1 MSPLRLMWRL
11 SACHPRL
18 FWKGAAI
25 WLPFNLSP
33 LIAGLLV
40 KLVFDK
46 LAGTGE
52 EAGGAWFVIA
62 LLAVNALASAGS
74 IVWGTRTET
83 ELNFR
88 VKSLIRQ
95 NLLEHILKRPGA
107 RSLPYTTGEAVS
119 TFRDDVE
126 ELADLLRLYNL
137 LPVKA
142 LFAAAAGGILW
153 SASPGIT
160 LLVFLPLVFMLSLG
174 QLAAASLQKRR
185 EASRKAESGISG
197 FIGEVCGAAQAIRL
211 QNAETS
217 VSRRFRS
224 LGEMRMR
231 AVLKER
237 LLDRSVSAFLT
248 NTTQTGTG
256 FILLAAAFLSGKGE
270 LTVGNFALF
279 VAYIG
284 VLTGFVQYAGYL
296 LKTYRQ
302 ACVSVN
308 RLLHLLQEASP
319 DTLLARRTL
328 ELKEEVPTPSPG
340 LPASPSR
347 LQLLETRGLTYL
359 HGGTGKGI
367 RNIDLHIP
375 GGSFVVVTGRNG
387 SGKTTLLR
395 TLLGLLPADAGEI
408 RWNLEKV
415 EEPDRFFTPPRAAY
429 TPQVPGLFNGSLKEN
444 ILLGLAEE
452 RLGEVVYQ
460 AVLEKDVSQLEKGLR
475 TIVGVKGVKLSGGQ
489 IQRTAAAR
497 MFARKSS
504 LLVLDD
510 LSSALD
516 ARTENE
522 LWKRLDRLRDTTFLV
537 VSHRRAAFER
547 ADHIVVL
554 KDGAVEE
561 QGTLDE
567 LLRSSGEM
575 RRLWEQP

>member
-11 SACHPRL
+11 SVCHPRL

-52 EAGGAWFVIA
+52 EAGGVWFVIA

-137 LPVKA
+137 LPVKV

-185 EASRKAESGISG
+185 EASREAESGISG
-197 FIGEVCGAAQAIRL
+197 FIGEVCGSAQAIRL
-211 QNAETS
+211 QNAETF

-224 LGEMRMR
+224 LGEVRMR

-237 LLDRSVSAFLT
+237 LLDRTVSAFLT

-256 FILLAAAFLSGKGE
+256 FILLAAAFLSGKGA

-302 ACVSVN
+302 ASVSVN

-328 ELKEEVPTPSPG
+328 ELKEEDPAPSAG

-347 LQLLETRGLTYL
+347 LHLLETRGLTYL
-359 HGGTGKGI
+359 HRGTDRGI

-415 EEPDRFFTPPRAAY
+415 EEPDMFFTPPRAAY
-429 TPQVPGLFNGSLKEN
+429 TPQVPGLFDGSLKEN

-452 RLGEVVYQ
+452 RLGEAVYQ
-460 AVLEKDVSQLEKGLR
+460 AVLDKDVSQLEKGLE

-516 ARTENE
+516 ARTESK
-522 LWKRLDRLRDTTFLV
+522 LWKRLDRLRNTTFLV
-537 VSHRRAAFER
+537 VSHRREAFER

-554 KDGAVEE
+554 KDGAIGE

-575 RRLWEQP
+575 RRLWDRP

>member
-1 MSPLRLMWRL
+1 MSPLRLMWSL
-11 SACHPRL
+11 SAGYPRL
-18 FWKGAAI
+18 FWRGAAI

-33 LIAGLLV
+33 VIAGLLV

-52 EAGGAWFVIA
+52 EAGGVWFVIA
-62 LLAVNALASAGS
+62 LLAVNALISAGS

-95 NLLEHILKRPGA
+95 NLLEHTLKRPGA
-107 RSLPYTTGEAVS
+107 RSIPYTTGEAVS

-126 ELADLLRLYNL
+126 ELANLLRLYNL

-142 LFAAAAGGILW
+142 LFAVAAGVILW
-153 SASPGIT
+153 SASPRIT
-160 LLVFLPLVFMLSLG
+160 LLVFLPLVFILSLG

-185 EASRKAESGISG
+185 EASRTAESGISG

-211 QNAETS
+211 GNAETF

-224 LGEMRMR
+224 LGETRMK
-231 AVLKER
+231 AVLQER
-237 LLDRSVSAFLT
+237 LLDGTVSAVFT
-248 NTTQTGTG
+248 NTLQTGTG
-256 FILLAAAFLSGKGE
+256 FILLAASFLSGKGE
-270 LTVGNFALF
+270 LTVGSFALF

-284 VLTGFVQYAGYL
+284 VMTGFVQYAGHL

-302 ACVSVN
+302 ARVSVN
-308 RLLHLLQEASP
+308 RLLHLLQGAP
-319 DTLLARRTL
+319 PGTLLARRTPDP
-328 ELKEEVPTPSPG
+328 EAEASQPPG
-340 LPASPSR
+340 LPAFPDV

-359 HGGTGKGI
+359 HGRTDRGI

-429 TPQVPGLFNGSLKEN
+429 TPQAPGLFNGSLKEN

-452 RLGEVVYQ
+452 RLGEAVHQ
-460 AVLEKDVSQLEKGLR
+460 AVLEKDVRQLENGLD
-475 TIVGVKGVKLSGGQ
+475 TVVGVKGVKLSGGQ

-497 MFARKSS
+497 MFIRKSS

-522 LWKRLDRLRDTTFLV
+522 LWKRLDQLRDTTFLV

-554 KDGAVEE
+554 KDGRVEG

-567 LLRSSGEM
+567 LLRSSEEM
-575 RRLWEQP
+575 RSLWERP